1 MKRLSVTPRLGYREK
16 IEALGFD
23 FHGDYW
29 REEAYYCF
37 TTDEIARLEDATNEA
52 YRMYCEAARFIIED
66 YPEFMERILNIPSE
80 VCERIRESW
89 EADDLSLYGRFDF
102 MMDKEG
108 IPKILEFNADTPTS
122 LLEASVIQWQWKE
135 DVFPGRDQYNSIH
148 EGLVQSW
155 KDIFPGGGEI
165 HFAGA
170 MENNEDTGTLQ
181 YLASTAMEA
190 GFSTRVLDMQAL
202 NLQDGR
208 FYDPAGEPV
217 HRCFKLYPWEW
228 MVEESPDGCLAEVAW
243 LEPIWKL
250 VMSNKAVLST
260 LYELFPASPYVLPC
274 YLSRPQSG
282 VFCKKPVFS
291 REGHNVSIVEI
302 HNWEER
308 FRLAETEGDYDNGA
322 YVYQGYVTPTV
333 YGGRYPV
340 IGSWVIGGE
349 AAGIGIRE
357 SRMEVTDNLSE
368 FVPHI
373 IM

>member
-1 MKRLSVTPRLGYREK
+1 MKRLPVTPRPGYREK

-29 REEAYYCF
+29 REEAYYSF
-37 TTDEIARLEDATNEA
+37 TADEVARLEDATNEA

-89 EADDLSLYGRFDF
+89 EADELSLYGRFDF
-102 MMDKEG
+102 MMDKDG

-135 DVFPGRDQYNSIH
+135 DVFPGRDQYNGIH

-155 KDIFPGGGEI
+155 KDIFPEGGEI

-243 LEPIWKL
+243 LEPVWKL

-260 LYELFPASPYVLPC
+260 LYELFPDSPYVLPC

-357 SRMEVTDNLSE
+357 NCMEVTDNLSE

>member
-1 MKRLSVTPRLGYREK
+1 MKRLPVTPRPGYREK

-29 REEAYYCF
+29 REEAYYSF
-37 TTDEIARLEDATNEA
+37 TADEVARLEDATTEA

-89 EADDLSLYGRFDF
+89 EADELSLYGRFDF
-102 MMDKEG
+102 MMDKDD

-135 DVFPGRDQYNSIH
+135 DVFPGRDQYNGIH

-155 KDIFPGGGEI
+155 KDIFPEGGEI

-202 NLQDGR
+202 DLQDGR

-243 LEPIWKL
+243 LEPVWKL

-260 LYELFPASPYVLPC
+260 LYELFPDSPYVLPC

-308 FRLAETEGDYDNGA
+308 FRLAETEGDYNTGA
-322 YVYQGYVTPTV
+322 YVYQEYVQPTV

-349 AAGIGIRE
+349 AVGIGIRE
-357 SRMEVTDNLSE
+357 NRTEVTDNLSE

-373 IM
+373 IL

>member
-1 MKRLSVTPRLGYREK
+1 MKRLPVTPRLGYREK

-37 TTDEIARLEDATNEA
+37 TVNEIARLEDATNEA

-89 EADDLSLYGRFDF
+89 EADELSLYGRFDF

-228 MVEESPDGCLAEVAW
+228 MVEESPDGCLAEAAW
-243 LEPIWKL
+243 LEPVWKL
-250 VMSNKAVLST
+250 VMSNKAVLSM
-260 LYELFPASPYVLPC
+260 LYELFPDSPYVLPC

-302 HNWEER
+302 HNWEEH

-357 SRMEVTDNLSE
+357 NCMEVTDNLSE

>member
-1 MKRLSVTPRLGYREK
+1 MKRLPVTPRPGYREK

-37 TTDEIARLEDATNEA
+37 TADEVARLEDATNEA

-80 VCERIRESW
+80 VCGRIRESW
-89 EADDLSLYGRFDF
+89 EADELSLYGRFDF
-102 MMDKEG
+102 MMDKDG

-135 DVFPGRDQYNSIH
+135 DVFPGRDQYNGIH

-155 KDIFPGGGEI
+155 KDIFPEGGEI

-228 MVEESPDGCLAEVAW
+228 MVEESTDGCLAEVAW

-260 LYELFPASPYVLPC
+260 LYELFPDSPYVLPC

-322 YVYQGYVTPTV
+322 YVYQEYVTPTV

-357 SRMEVTDNLSE
+357 NRTEVTDNLSE

-373 IM
+373 IL

>member
-1 MKRLSVTPRLGYREK
+1 MKRLPVTPRLGYREK

-37 TTDEIARLEDATNEA
+37 TADEIARLEDATNEA

-89 EADDLSLYGRFDF
+89 EADELSLYGRFDF

-243 LEPIWKL
+243 LEPVWKL

-260 LYELFPASPYVLPC
+260 LYELFPDSPYVLPC

-357 SRMEVTDNLSE
+357 NCMEVTDNLSE